1 VIVHSN
7 RRAHHPTR
15 AAVTPSRRLP
25 GTDYQHPSQRLVE
38 GGRALATNAPVS
50 AWSRGGRAPTTNT
63 HSSTWGER
71 VRGHRRPTT
80 PGTDDQHPS
89 QHLGEGCPAPRPAT
103 PQLIDGGV
111 QAPTTNPV
119 TEEAPQ
125 PAPGRGGYRRPTF
138 QPSPGRGGSR
148 HRRPIPPPTSAWS
161 REGDHRRPTHPKLLA
176 VPQFSSNVSRIRA
189 QAIAPE
195 CTYNSS
201 VLIDKM

>member
-1 VIVHSN
+1 
-7 RRAHHPTR
+7 
-15 AAVTPSRRLP
+15 
-25 GTDYQHPSQRLVE
+25 
-38 GGRALATNAPVS
+38 LATNAPVS

-89 QHLGEGCPAPRPAT
+89 QHLVEGCPAPRPAT

-119 TEEAPQ
+119 TEDQHLSQHMVE
-125 PAPGRGGYRRPTF
+125 GGIGD
-138 QPSPGRGGSR
+138 QHPSHRLVEGGSR

-161 REGDHRRPTHPKLLA
+161 GEGDRRRPTHPKLLA

-201 VLIDKM
+201 VLIDKT